1 MNFHFPGEILGVR
14 PSNDFLKIGILIRK
28 GLPLYCLKRFREFSG
43 ASEAEVRHILWM
55 TEADLQNRERRRRL
69 SSRESD
75 RLFSAVKILTD
86 AYIFF
91 KEGIN
96 AKKAVID
103 FLHRPLAPDFPLPPI
118 RLMGTEAGRGMDS
131 KKSIA
136 VYL

>member
-75 RLFSAVKILTD
+75 RLFSAVRYRWRESARVTS
-86 AYIFF
+86 AWSTS
-91 KEGIN
+91 
-96 AKKAVID
+96 
-103 FLHRPLAPDFPLPPI
+103 FLVTTPA
-118 RLMGTEAGRGMDS
+118 
-131 KKSIA
+131 
-136 VYL
+136 